1 MCVRKIWKTH
11 HLRLLMNQLDRRMLQ
26 GAGVD
31 LMGISSKWG
40 QQTSALDGSN
50 SEIYA
55 AKQIAKGAGPEGSMR
70 CNDGSSIEKSRCIR
84 KYFKQVGREQ
94 PQLFSR
100 FSWPKQNN
108 QSHQFL
114 AIQQLFIVFVWA
126 RTSFPIRF
134 DQLMLLLTRISH
146 LSKPPSS
153 LSTKIHATI
162 AHIVQDSYCLHA
174 SPGPTVWMLGWRS
187 SGREIGFTGGVP
199 MLVQILSPQ
208 LKLINRGPF
217 ANALLK
223 KSTISFSQARFM
235 WWQPKRSAIVKRR
248 PWMALSANGFY
259 PSLSSC
265 ILYYLPS
272 ELFKWSSLHRN
283 THPRSCP
290 PSLGI
295 GFFHKNVNCQ
305 YAWSEET
312 MWGLGLASCL

>member
-1 MCVRKIWKTH
+1 MVMVIGIWMPIPARKSTKDKDLERAQARRGEGAQFDQDWTFSASRNQAKGVYFSVAGTFSQPMHERCTKFYTDIRSTH
-11 HLRLLMNQLDRRMLQ
+11 LRTQNMENHYLRLLMNQIDPRMLQ

-84 KYFKQVGREQ
+84 KYFKQVAREQ

-126 RTSFPIRF
+126 RASFPIRF
-134 DQLMLLLTRISH
+134 DQLMILLTRISH

-153 LSTKIHATI
+153 LSTKIHVTI
-162 AHIVQDSYCLHA
+162 AHIVQGSYCLHA

-187 SGREIGFTGGVP
+187 SGRGNRFTSQEPVEPGEWRWGYLNGGKYVRANHSFTFLSTRTWEI
-199 MLVQILSPQ
+199 
-208 LKLINRGPF
+208 LK
-217 ANALLK
+217 
-223 KSTISFSQARFM
+223 
-235 WWQPKRSAIVKRR
+235 
-248 PWMALSANGFY
+248 
-259 PSLSSC
+259 
-265 ILYYLPS
+265 
-272 ELFKWSSLHRN
+272 
-283 THPRSCP
+283 
-290 PSLGI
+290 
-295 GFFHKNVNCQ
+295 
-305 YAWSEET
+305 
-312 MWGLGLASCL
+312 